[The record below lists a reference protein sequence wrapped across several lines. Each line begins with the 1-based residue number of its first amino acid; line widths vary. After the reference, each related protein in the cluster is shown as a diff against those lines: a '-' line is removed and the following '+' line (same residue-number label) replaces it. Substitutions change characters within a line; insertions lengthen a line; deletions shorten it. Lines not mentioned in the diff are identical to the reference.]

1 MWGRILK
8 LICEELGDRNLL
20 FLEADKDLKWY
31 GVPVK
36 EICDKV
42 SFEATNS
49 EIAQTVRANLQE
61 VQGKGWIVYVDPFN
75 NFADIYESDKPR
87 YGNRWNLEKP
97 FDISEV
103 RFRIGFFASKEDAYD
118 FFLKISKKI
127 KELYDIKF
135 DVIYV

>member
-8 LICEELGDRNLL
+8 LVCQELGDRNLF
-20 FLEADKDLKWY
+20 FLEADGNLKWY

-42 SFEATNS
+42 GFEATNS
-49 EIAQTVRANLQE
+49 EIAQTVKANLQE
-61 VQGKGWIVYVDPFN
+61 VQGKGWVVYVDPFN
-75 NFADIYESDKPR
+75 NFANIYKSDKPR
-87 YGNRWNLEKP
+87 YGNRWNPDRP

-103 RFRIGFFASKEDAYD
+103 RLRIGFFGSKEEAYD

-127 KELYDIKF
+127 KELYNLEF
-135 DVIYV
+135 DVIYT